1 MNIITGQ
8 DPIWKTDEYDVVLV
22 GTSIYCMLTNGFQSK
37 IRFKYPEIDKANNST
52 NYGDSR
58 KLGKRLTIDGTP
70 TISLLYVTK
79 FPNSRRVF
87 IDYDA
92 LEHTLSTANAE
103 FKGKKVMT
111 TLIGTTQFD
120 GNGDREKCL
129 SIIEKCTSDLDIDI
143 YDYEQLPRLKEI
155 EYNIDKLRKLRNSDE
170 EKYMEL
176 WKNKENVLRKLYLC

>member
-58 KLGKRLTIDGTP
+58 KLGKGLTIDGTP

-103 FKGKKVMT
+103 FKG
-111 TLIGTTQFD
+111 
-120 GNGDREKCL
+120 REKCL